1 MVLGALGRFK
11 EEWEGAGGANLSF
24 SQGAWEVS
32 YGPPEIMETII
43 TNVCWSGGGGGVGE
57 GGRRGAEGSQWKRR
71 VGASGE
77 MGSGWG
83 RGGLYL

>member
-43 TNVCWSGGGGGVGE
+43 TNVCWRGGGEGGGGI
-57 GGRRGAEGSQWKRR
+57 QWKRR

>member
-11 EEWEGAGGANLSF
+11 EEWEWGDTNLSF

-32 YGPPEIMETII
+32 YRSPEIMEIII
-43 TNVCWSGGGGGVGE
+43 TNVCWSW
-57 GGRRGAEGSQWKRR
+57 GRSQWKRR
-71 VGASGE
+71 VGASRE

-83 RGGLYL
+83 R